1 MVVKKRSSGH
11 PASLSATNRLSN
23 SDMIKFIAN
32 KHKTTNCKADE
43 LIKDMFGFISSNV
56 KSGKSYNQVGFGT
69 FKSVNIKA
77 RKGYNPKT
85 KVSIKIPSRIRFT
98 FRAGASVKRLLNK

>member
-1 MVVKKRSSGH
+1 MVVKKSSNGNR
-11 PASLSATNRLSN
+11 ASLSAADRLSN
-23 SDMIKFIAN
+23 SDMIKYIAN
-32 KHKTTNCKADE
+32 KHKTTDRKATE
-43 LIKDMFGFISSNV
+43 LVRDIFGFIASNV

-69 FKSVNIKA
+69 FKRVNIKA

-85 KVSIKIPSRIRFT
+85 KASMKIPPRIKFS